1 MRRRVAPF
9 DAGRARPRRSLARQ
23 MLVLQLIVV
32 LVLLGAVAALAVA
45 QSQAAFRDTQGRR
58 MLSVAEDVAAV
69 PTVRAALAGGRFDL
83 LPSFA
88 RSAENLSGAD
98 EIVIVDD
105 ASVVRTSPD
114 PAQVRTRFDPGESTA
129 PSGRAWV
136 GNPDGRTVV
145 AQVPVID
152 DRGRVIGLVSAGI
165 RAPSPWEALA
175 SARAEVLG
183 LLGLALLLGVAG
195 SLLLAGRVR
204 RQTLGLEPDEIVELV
219 QRREAMLLGIKEG
232 VVGLDPGDRITLLNP
247 VARDLLGLPD
257 AVPGDPVGS
266 LDLDPRLRDVL
277 TGAAAG
283 EDQLVLSD
291 TRALVLNRM
300 PVQVDGRSV
309 GAVVTLRD
317 RTELATLE
325 HRLDASRT
333 VTDTLRAQAH
343 EFSNR
348 LHTIAGLTELGEHDE
363 VRRFVAGIVAA
374 SEAWRREV
382 VTRVGDAAAAAL
394 LVAKASQ
401 ATERGVQLAF
411 APDARLPAV
420 DPGRDPELSADLV
433 TVLGNLIDNAVDAA
447 AGAPGPARVEVGLD
461 IRAGS
466 PEVVEVRVRD
476 SGPGVASELVG
487 EVFRYGFSTKAAAH
501 DLGGGPGGPGGR
513 VPGGRGLGLALARQ
527 ACLRR
532 GGGITLSNAGDAGG
546 GASGGGAEFT
556 ATLPLTPVPARDTEA
571 VAS

>member
-1 MRRRVAPF
+1 
-9 DAGRARPRRSLARQ
+9 
-23 MLVLQLIVV
+23 MLVWQLLVV
-32 LVLLGAVAALAVA
+32 LVLLGAVAALAVV
-45 QSQAAFRDTQGRR
+45 QSEAAFRDTQGRR

-69 PTVRAALAGGRFDL
+69 PTVRAALAGGRYDL
-83 LPSFA
+83 LPPFA

-98 EIVIVDD
+98 EIVIVD
-105 ASVVRTSPD
+105 ARSVVRTSPD
-114 PAQVRTRFDPGESTA
+114 PARVRTRFDPGGSTA
-129 PSGRAWV
+129 PAGRSWV
-136 GNPDGRTVV
+136 GNPDGRSVV

-152 DRGRVIGLVSAGI
+152 DRGRVAGLVSAGI

-175 SARAEVLG
+175 PARDEVLA
-183 LLGLALLLGVAG
+183 LLGLALLLGVVG
-195 SLLLAGRVR
+195 SLLLARRVR

-232 VVGLDPGDRITLLNP
+232 VVGLDPADRITLLNP
-247 VARDLLGLPD
+247 VARQLLDLPG
-257 AVPGDPVGS
+257 AAPGDHVDALG
-266 LDLDPRLRDVL
+266 LDPRLRDVL

-283 EDQLVLSD
+283 EDQLVLRD
-291 TRALVLNRM
+291 ARALVLNRM
-300 PVQVDGRSV
+300 PVQVDGRGV

-317 RTELATLE
+317 RTELAALE

-348 LHTIAGLTELGEHDE
+348 LHTIAGLTELGCHDE

-382 VTRVGDAAAAAL
+382 VGRVGDAAAAAL

-401 ATERGVQLAF
+401 AAERGVELVF
-411 APDARLPAV
+411 APRTRLPAV

-447 AGAPGPARVEVGLD
+447 AGAPGPGRVEIGLD
-461 IRAGS
+461 AGRG
-466 PEVVEVRVRD
+466 PGEAVEVRVRD
-476 SGPGVASELVG
+476 SGPGVASELVE
-487 EVFRYGFSTKAAAH
+487 EVFRYGFSTKAAQH
-501 DLGGGPGGPGGR
+501 DRGGPGGG

-532 GGGITLSNAGDAGG
+532 GGGITLRNATE
-546 GASGGGAEFT
+546 GAVPGGGAEFT
-556 ATLPLTPVPARDTEA
+556 ATLPLAPVTEREA
-571 VAS
+571 VRP